1 MGQSGLIEIHI
12 EGTKGNNALSPD
24 NYDIKEIRSLLTN
37 IEDILYP
44 GMKGNR
50 PDIAY
55 RLETGSVRNIF
66 KVTKQAEI
74 AFTAV
79 AALVTSSQ
87 SIDSLELRS
96 AKAFEEIQRTAI
108 KSNYVFD
115 FKTAGNQESILQ
127 ISPTTHF
134 FRSEA
139 LWVDAELYFYGT
151 LVDAGGKDKS
161 NIHLETKNYGTIVIS
176 VDRETLKNEERN
188 LLYKEYGIQAS
199 GKQNAE
205 TGEIDTSSLKL
216 IRIIDYTP
224 LYDEDYLCSLI
235 DKVGSRFN
243 GIDVDEYISK
253 IRGGYA

>member
-1 MGQSGLIEIHI
+1 MGQSGQIEIHI
-12 EGTKGNNALSPD
+12 KGTKGNNALSPD
-24 NYDIKEIRSLLTN
+24 NFDIKEIRSLLTN

-55 RLETGSVRNIF
+55 RLEKGSVRNVF

-74 AFTAV
+74 AFAAV

-115 FKTAGNQESILQ
+115 FKTGDNPESILQ
-127 ISPTTHF
+127 ISPTTQF

-139 LWVDAELYFYGT
+139 LWVDADLYFYGT

-161 NIHLETKNYGTIVIS
+161 NIHLETKVSN
-176 VDRETLKNEERN
+176 R
-188 LLYKEYGIQAS
+188 
-199 GKQNAE
+199 
-205 TGEIDTSSLKL
+205 
-216 IRIIDYTP
+216 
-224 LYDEDYLCSLI
+224 
-235 DKVGSRFN
+235 
-243 GIDVDEYISK
+243 
-253 IRGGYA
+253 